1 MNQKVLGL
9 GLSTLI
15 LFGLGGYYLIVSVQE
30 KAFMEVLLSGMSIP
44 LQLGIGLG
52 YGLLTA
58 LVAIG
63 IISSNFFKKEKKYYH
78 RIIAQLELKLSGI
91 LFLSLCAGV
100 AEELFFRAGLQ
111 PLLGL
116 WLTSIIFVFIHGYL
130 NPYNWRIS
138 VYGAAMVLFI
148 AGIGYL
154 FREVGL
160 ISAMAA
166 HTALDVVL
174 FLNMTR
180 SQKGNEH
187 T

>member
-1 MNQKVLGL
+1 MTNKVLGL
-9 GLSTLI
+9 GLSTLLI
-15 LFGLGGYYLIVSVQE
+15 FGLGGYYLIVSVQG
-30 KAFMEVLLSGMSIP
+30 KSFAEVLLGGMSVPI
-44 LQLGIGLG
+44 QLGIGLG

-63 IISSNFFKKEKKYYH
+63 IISRNFFKKEKKFYH
-78 RIIAQLELKLSGI
+78 NLIARLDLGLGSI
-91 LFLSLCAGV
+91 LFLSLCAGF

-130 NPYNWRIS
+130 NPFNWRIS

-148 AGIGYL
+148 AGMGYL

-166 HTALDVVL
+166 HAVLDVVL
-174 FLNMTR
+174 FMNMSR
-180 SQKGNEH
+180 QQPSESE
-187 T
+187 